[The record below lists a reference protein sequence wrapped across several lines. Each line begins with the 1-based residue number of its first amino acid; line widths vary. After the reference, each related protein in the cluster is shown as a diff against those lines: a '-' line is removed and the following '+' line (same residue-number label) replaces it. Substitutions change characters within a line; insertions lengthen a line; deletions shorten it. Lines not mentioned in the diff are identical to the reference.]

1 MSLKD
6 NIVELT
12 KDVKDIKDNSIE
24 YIAFCKVLEHINI
37 DIKEA
42 MNEDQYAILELTMRL
57 RKLWDHSS
65 REKPFNLADVIR
77 DLEEYYKERK
87 EIFGDWQQ

>member
-1 MSLKD
+1 MNLKD
-6 NIVELT
+6 KVRIDYQDEGVIE
-12 KDVKDIKDNSIE
+12 SIGKSVN
-24 YIAFCKVLEHINI
+24 YK

-57 RKLWDHSS
+57 RKLWDSS
-65 REKPFNLADVIR
+65 SKEKPFNLADVLR
-77 DLEEYYKERK
+77 ELEEYYKERK